1 MSEVSVPAQGGQSAP
16 VNTPWWR
23 LPIVWMVIG
32 GPAIVVVA
40 SIVTAGIAI
49 KHVDPVLDTSKGQVK
64 AVNDMPAMK
73 VRNHAANADAQAPA
87 DK

>member
-1 MSEVSVPAQGGQSAP
+1 MTIASSLKPE
-16 VNTPWWR
+16 NTPWWR
-23 LPIVWMVIG
+23 LPIVWLVIG

-64 AVNDMPAMK
+64 GVNDMPAIQA
-73 VRNHAANADAQAPA
+73 RNHAANADAQAPA